1 MSSYKALEGDQRKEI
16 EAGVPYD
23 IYHISNIAIVMA
35 YFSIGVVQSFLST
48 PLNIYLVEVLNAEP
62 QMQNTIGI
70 LQTLP
75 WSMKLVFGFISD
87 AVPIYGMNR
96 KPYLAIGS
104 LLYSFSFM
112 AYSLV
117 GKHDVTFLSV
127 CTFLGTLGLI
137 QMDVMADT
145 MCVQRSKFEPEETKG
160 QMQASCYSI
169 RFAGSLLGAI
179 MGATLCNKDSWGW
192 GLDYFEVSFLIGVIP
207 FILVT
212 PCLFSLRE
220 RFKSGKDV
228 ASLEMGTVK
237 NHATHSS
244 EVFLAEEHSL
254 LIHDQHTV
262 GAGYHSLPHVDLLPH
277 DHSHGHGHSHSSNGH
292 TNYGSTASQDTK
304 EDNNKDTATYSASE
318 EDDEAPKS
326 ISDQLNEIW
335 QTVQLQSV
343 WRPMAFVYIF
353 NLFQVPNVAWQSF
366 LQLSLN
372 FPGWILGA
380 TVILGSF
387 MTFAGVLAYKYFFFK
402 SSWRSIYI
410 WTVLLTTFFSL
421 LQLILIF
428 QWNTKYL
435 HLNNY
440 LFSLGDDV
448 ISAYISGIQFL
459 PLCIMYM
466 RLCPE
471 GAEGSSY
478 AMLTTFGN
486 IALVCASN
494 VGNLLAGIW
503 DVSNTAMRNHNYD
516 GLWKLNTLTSCLAVL
531 PLCLLFLLPR
541 DAEEQER
548 LSKSQVR
555 SKTAGIVFLVVL
567 IGSLTWTTCTAIFR
581 ILT

>member
-1 MSSYKALEGDQRKEI
+1 MKYTKLQQLEADRKDV
-16 EAGVPYD
+16 EAGVPVD
-23 IYHISNIAIVMA
+23 IYHSYNIAIIMA

-48 PLNIYLVEVLNAEP
+48 PLNIYLVEKLNAEP

-75 WSMKLVFGFISD
+75 WSMKLVFGFLSD
-87 AVPIYGMNR
+87 AVPIYGLNR

-104 LLYSFSFM
+104 ILYSFSFM
-112 AYSLV
+112 AYSIV
-117 GKHDVTFLSV
+117 GKHDVTFLSI

-169 RFAGSLLGAI
+169 RFAGSLIGAI

-212 PCLFSLRE
+212 PSLFNLRE
-220 RFKSGKDV
+220 RFHYTKDSP
-228 ASLEMGTVK
+228 SLEMGTMK
-237 NHATHSS
+237 HSS
-244 EVFLAEEHSL
+244 DVFLAEEHSL
-254 LIHDQHTV
+254 LLHDSHAG
-262 GAGYHSLPHVDLLPH
+262 GAGLHSLPHVDVLPH
-277 DHSHGHGHSHSSNGH
+277 DHTHTHGHNHSHSNNTH
-292 TNYGSTASQDTK
+292 TNYGSTTSSAPTTGSV
-304 EDNNKDTATYSASE
+304 YSA
-318 EDDEAPKS
+318 EDDNTDEAPKS

-387 MTFAGVLAYKYFFFK
+387 MTFAGVLGYKYFFFK

-410 WTVLLTTFFSL
+410 WTVLLTSFFSL

-494 VGNLLAGIW
+494 VGNMLAGIW
-503 DVSNTAMRNHNYD
+503 DVSNTAMRTHNYD

-541 DAEEQER
+541 DAEEQDR

-567 IGSLTWTTCTAIFR
+567 IGSLIWTTCTAISR
-581 ILT
+581 ILA